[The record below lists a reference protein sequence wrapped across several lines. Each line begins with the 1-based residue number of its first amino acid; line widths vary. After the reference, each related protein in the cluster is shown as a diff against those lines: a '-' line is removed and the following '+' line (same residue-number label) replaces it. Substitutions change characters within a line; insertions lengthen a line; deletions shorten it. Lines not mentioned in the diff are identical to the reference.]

1 MLPNIRI
8 KNFRMLE
15 DFEVP
20 KLGRVNLIVGKNSC
34 GKSTVLEA
42 LRIYAGRAHP
52 NLLQTI
58 LIDHDE
64 SLRAIRG
71 SGMDED
77 EPAWLAIKHLFPN
90 REFPK
95 EDDKPIVIETN
106 DGTNLFGWS
115 TLIRLEHLF
124 YYTKTEDE
132 KSTDG
137 EIFQRRTRVTI
148 SKSEAAENREQS
160 LRPAVRVT
168 FSESSPRSAWL
179 DLDDEMR
186 IRPSARSLAWRVAEE
201 LPIIRYSYLPTHFLS
216 PEVLADLWD
225 ETTLSPNETFV
236 LQALQIIEPDVQ
248 GLAFVKNSEADR
260 FSRTRDTRVAI
271 VKLKLQEMPVPLN
284 SMGDGM
290 LRILQLILAIFP
302 ARGGVLLID
311 EFENGL
317 HYSVQEEVWKM
328 IFMLAEK
335 LDIQVFATT
344 HSWDCIESFTKVA
357 LDSPDNGVLF
367 KMSRSK
373 LLSDNGKII
382 ATVYDEEALKIV
394 TASDLEVR

>member
-8 KNFRMLE
+8 KNFRMLQ

-20 KLGRVNLIVGKNSC
+20 KLGRVNLIVGKNNC

-52 NLLQTI
+52 SLLQAI
-58 LIDHDE
+58 LFDHDE

-71 SGMDED
+71 GGIDED
-77 EPAWLAIKHLFPN
+77 ESAWLAIKHLFPN

-95 EDDKPIVIETN
+95 EDDKPIVVETN
-106 DGTNLFGWS
+106 DGQSLFGWRP
-115 TLIRLEHLF
+115 LIRLDHLF
-124 YYTKTEDE
+124 YYFRTEE
-132 KSTDG
+132 ERSPDG
-137 EIFQRRTRVTI
+137 EIRQRSTRVTV
-148 SKSEAAENREQS
+148 SKLDAADNREQP

-168 FSESSPRSAWL
+168 FSESSAQSAWL

-186 IRPSARSLAWRVAEE
+186 NRPAARSLAWRLADE
-201 LPIIRYSYLPTHFLS
+201 LPVIRAGYLPTHFLP

-225 ETTLSPNETFV
+225 ETTLSPNEAFV
-236 LQALQIIEPDVQ
+236 LQALQIIEPEVQ
-248 GLAFVKNSEADR
+248 GLAFVKNTEADR
-260 FSRTRDTRVAI
+260 YTRTRDARVAI
-271 VKLKLQEMPVPLN
+271 VKLKSQEMPIPLN

-290 LRILQLILAIFP
+290 LRILQLILAVFP
-302 ARGGVLLID
+302 ARGGLLLVD

-357 LDSPDNGVLF
+357 LEQPDNGVLF

-373 LLSDNGKII
+373 LLSDCGKII
-382 ATVYDEEALKIV
+382 ATVYDEEALKTV

>member
-1 MLPNIRI
+1 MLPNLRI

-20 KLGRVNLIVGKNSC
+20 KLGRVNLIVGKNNC

-52 NLLQTI
+52 SLLQAI
-58 LIDHDE
+58 LFDHDE

-71 SGMDED
+71 GGADED
-77 EPAWLAIKHLFPN
+77 ESTWLAIKHLFPS
-90 REFPK
+90 REFPS
-95 EDDKPIVIETN
+95 DDDNPIIVETN
-106 DGTNLFGWS
+106 DGQNLFGWR
-115 TLIRLEHLF
+115 TLIRLDHLL
-124 YYTKTEDE
+124 YYIKTEDE
-132 KSTDG
+132 KNTDG
-137 EIFQRRTRVTI
+137 EILQRRTRVTVN
-148 SKSEAAENREQS
+148 KLDAADNREQP
-160 LRPAVRVT
+160 LRQAVRVT
-168 FSESSPRSAWL
+168 FSEASPRSAWL

-186 IRPSARSLAWRVAEE
+186 NRPSARNFTWRVAEE
-201 LPIIRYSYLPTHFLS
+201 LPVIRHSYLPTHFLP
-216 PEVLADLWD
+216 PEELAALWD
-225 ETTLSPNETFV
+225 ETTLSPNEVFV
-236 LQALQIIEPDVQ
+236 LQALQIIEPDVR

-260 FSRTRDTRVAI
+260 YPRTRDARVAI
-271 VKLKLQEMPVPLN
+271 VKLESQEMPIPLN

-382 ATVYDEEALKIV
+382 ATVYDEAALKTV
-394 TASDLEVR
+394 TSSDLEVR

>member
-1 MLPNIRI
+1 MSVIP
-8 KNFRMLE
+8 
-15 DFEVP
+15 
-20 KLGRVNLIVGKNSC
+20 
-34 GKSTVLEA
+34 
-42 LRIYAGRAHP
+42 IYAY
-52 NLLQTI
+52 
-58 LIDHDE
+58 
-64 SLRAIRG
+64 
-71 SGMDED
+71 
-77 EPAWLAIKHLFPN
+77 
-90 REFPK
+90 
-95 EDDKPIVIETN
+95 
-106 DGTNLFGWS
+106 
-115 TLIRLEHLF
+115 LF
-124 YYTKTEDE
+124 YYTITEEE
-132 KSTDG
+132 KGTDG
-137 EIFQRRTRVTI
+137 ETFQRRTRVTI
-148 SKSEAAENREQS
+148 SKSEAAENREQL
-160 LRPAVRVT
+160 LRAAVRVT

-201 LPIIRYSYLPTHFLS
+201 LPIIRYSYLPTHFLP
-216 PEVLADLWD
+216 PEELADLWD

-290 LRILQLILAIFP
+290 LRILQLILAVFP

-311 EFENGL
+311 ELENGL

-357 LDSPDNGVLF
+357 LDSPDSGVLF

-382 ATVYDEEALKIV
+382 ATVYDEEALKTV